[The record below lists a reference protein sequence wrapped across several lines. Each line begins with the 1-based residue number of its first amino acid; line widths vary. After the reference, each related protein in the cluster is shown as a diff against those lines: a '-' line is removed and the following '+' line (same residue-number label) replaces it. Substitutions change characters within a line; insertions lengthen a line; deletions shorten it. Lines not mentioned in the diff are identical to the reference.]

1 MSTNVIASTQG
12 PTMASPLVVA
22 VVRAVEEELRLA
34 ARVDVRVLIT
44 AEDREVR
51 EMCARFIHGR
61 SSRSLRP
68 FVILSGKT
76 AEVAT
81 TSSSMSPRVN
91 LSESA
96 LSPRAFEQARGGT
109 LFIDDVA
116 QLGASDQILLCSW
129 VEEHAAPA
137 ADRRRSPFR
146 IIAGANGQ
154 LDHERRSGRFS
165 ESLFYRL
172 NLIHIDLLR
181 YGSRAATGPS
191 SRLAIKAANHASQ

>member
-1 MSTNVIASTQG
+1 
-12 PTMASPLVVA
+12 MATPLVVA

-34 ARVDVRVLIT
+34 ARFDVRVLIT

-76 AEVAT
+76 AEVTRA
-81 TSSSMSPRVN
+81 SSSMSGRVN
-91 LSESA
+91 LSDGG
-96 LSPRAFEQARGGT
+96 LSQQVFERARGGT

-116 QLGASDQILLCSW
+116 QLGLRSQVLLCSW
-129 VEEHAAPA
+129 LEEHAAA
-137 ADRRRSPFR
+137 ERCRSPFR

-181 YGSRAATGPS
+181 YGSRAATGAS